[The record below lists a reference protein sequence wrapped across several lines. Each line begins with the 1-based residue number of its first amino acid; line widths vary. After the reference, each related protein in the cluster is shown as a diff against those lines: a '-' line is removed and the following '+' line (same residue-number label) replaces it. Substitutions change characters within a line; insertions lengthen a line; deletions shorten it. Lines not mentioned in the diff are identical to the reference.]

1 MYFFD
6 RMRHAANGARWGR
19 GVALLASFSVVFGVS
34 QTVVPGEAAI
44 VSVSAERPWWEPIER
59 PEDDM
64 QLNVEGEPTTTDP
77 GEPVRGFIDAHSHLN
92 SNVGFGG
99 GLICGQP
106 FAEGGAK
113 EALGNCPISIVEVP
127 NVLVHLFGAD
137 RDLIERLMDSV
148 KSVDPKGYPTFRGWP
163 GVRMYAHQ
171 SAYYTWLER
180 SWRAGQRIVVNQL
193 VSNGAV
199 CGALRLVG
207 ANSSD
212 ANCDEMAALRLQ
224 RKAALDMEEYID
236 GLYGGSGKG
245 FLRVTETPEEAREVI
260 QQGKLAIV
268 TAVETSEPFGCK
280 QVRDVAQCTKAD
292 IVKGLDEFKD
302 MGVSS
307 LYLCHKFDNAL
318 CGVRFDKGTSGVAVE
333 KAQEVSTLTS
343 WETEP
348 CDGPAADYPIHGDT
362 VKRCNRRG
370 LTDLGEFTVREMIKR
385 GMSIEID
392 HMSAKAAAHTLE
404 ILEKE
409 QYPGVVSSHSVMDES
424 FEEPLTRLGGF
435 KVGYPGPVQE
445 HVEEWR
451 RGKEDRR
458 RAGNSGYGLGVDAN
472 GLGTRTEAGY
482 GERPIKYPFIAPD
495 GKTRVYEQKSGE
507 RKFNINK
514 DGLAHSGMVPDYIEQ
529 VRVNGGGSEYVAEVM
544 NGAEEYLQFWAA
556 ARSHSENVQVS
567 PATDD
572 SADDRWTKLSTSPE
586 APDQM
591 ILSVNRP
598 TSTIRPG
605 ERVTVRLEWSPHKIA
620 NEFRSAGSKEEKRDL
635 AQDLIKVWS
644 KNSASLTLDGLDC
657 REFGRFDG
665 GDPRVGWQRGVGGS
679 GTVFVDLDIATLRE
693 KFLSILNDVVSYVT
707 GSENALAE
715 LLQSDLRASCEFTV
729 PEGARGNINVGGNIV
744 LTNLFGLLRKEES
757 TVGYLKVAE
766 PEAPAKP
773 SISGTSDGELSLA
786 RAGVLKGKADHGV
799 DVRLKVDGDLRMDP
813 VTTANASGRWEMSL
827 PEELKPGGEYVIEVV
842 AQNKDGGKKM
852 DSEPAVLTIR

>member
-1 MYFFD
+1 MYLLS
-6 RMRHAANGARWGR
+6 RMRRAAKGAQWGR
-19 GVALLASFSVVFGVS
+19 GVTLLVSLAVVLGVS

-44 VSVSAERPWWEPIER
+44 VSASSERPWWEPVER

-64 QLNVEGEPTTTDP
+64 QLNVEGEPITTDP

-106 FAEGGAK
+106 FAEGGAR

-127 NVLVHLFGAD
+127 NILVHLFGTD
-137 RDLIERLMDSV
+137 RDLIERLMTSV

-163 GVRMYAHQ
+163 SVLMYAHQ

-180 SWRAGQRIVVNQL
+180 SWRAGQRILVNQL

-199 CGALRLVG
+199 CGALRLLG
-207 ANSSD
+207 TNRSD

-236 GLYGGSGKG
+236 GLYGGPGKG
-245 FLRVTETPEEAREVI
+245 FLRVTDTPEEAREVI
-260 QQGKLAIV
+260 QQGKLAVV

-280 QVRDVAQCTKAD
+280 QVRDLPQCTKAD
-292 IVKGLDEFKD
+292 IVKGLDEFKE

-307 LYLCHKFDNAL
+307 LYLCHKYDNAL

-343 WETEP
+343 WETES

-362 VKRCNRRG
+362 VKRCNKRG

-392 HMSAKAAAHTLE
+392 HMSAKAAARTLE

-409 QYPGVVSSHSVMDES
+409 EYPGVVSSHSVMDES

-435 KVGYPGPVQE
+435 KVGYPEPVQV

-507 RKFNINK
+507 RTFNINK

-529 VRVNGGGSEYVAEVM
+529 VRVNGGGSEYIDEVM

-556 ARSHSENVQVS
+556 ARSHSDNEQVG
-567 PATDD
+567 PASTGD
-572 SADDRWTKLSTSPE
+572 SVGGDWAKLPMNPE
-586 APDQM
+586 APDQVV
-591 ILSVNRP
+591 LSVNRP
-598 TSTIRPG
+598 TSTVRPG
-605 ERVTVRLEWSPHKIA
+605 ERVKVRVEWDPSNLSNQFA
-620 NEFRSAGSKEEKRDL
+620 SAESQEEKKEL
-635 AQDLIKVWS
+635 GQELIRIWS

-657 REFGRFDG
+657 GEFGRYFR
-665 GDPRVGWQRGVGGS
+665 GDARTGWEQGVGGS
-679 GTVFVDLDIATLRE
+679 AEDFVEVDFSNLLKKVISLLGGIANFADIDTQLDKL
-693 KFLSILNDVVSYVT
+693 L
-707 GSENALAE
+707 GS
-715 LLQSDLRASCEFTV
+715 QLRATCEFTV
-729 PEGARGNINVGGNIV
+729 PEELRGAIKVGANVALSN
-744 LTNLFGLLRKEES
+744 FAGLSTKEES
-757 TVGYLKVAE
+757 IVGYLNVAE
-766 PEAPAKP
+766 PEAPSKP
-773 SISGTSDGELSLA
+773 TISGAAEGQIFLPEG
-786 RAGVLKGKADHGV
+786 GVLKGKTSAGAV
-799 DVRLKVDGDLRMDP
+799 VRLMIGGNPRKDP
-813 VTTANASGRWEMSL
+813 VTTADESGHW
-827 PEELKPGGEYVIEVV
+827 ELKAPADLTSGETYSIGAV
-842 AQNKDGGKKM
+842 AKNKDGGKEVKS
-852 DSEPAVLTIR
+852 DSIPVTIE